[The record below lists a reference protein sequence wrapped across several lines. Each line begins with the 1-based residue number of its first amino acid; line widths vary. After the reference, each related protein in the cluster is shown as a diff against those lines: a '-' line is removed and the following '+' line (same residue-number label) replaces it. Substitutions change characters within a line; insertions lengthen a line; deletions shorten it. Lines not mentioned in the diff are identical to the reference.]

1 MYDNLRRKSKLIHEY
16 KKLQLHLLAG
26 TVLVTM
32 ETLAVV
38 VLITYTGAWPLE
50 LKLGLGRIFVALPTL
65 DIGIIFIP
73 AGIKQN
79 WYHYVSVSVRTS
91 QSRLISSPRYL
102 CVCVRACLKIQSI
115 TNITVFT

>member
-1 MYDNLRRKSKLIHEY
+1 MKICKLIQKY

-38 VLITYTGAWPLE
+38 VLITYMGAWPLE
-50 LKLGLGRIFVALPTL
+50 LKLGFGKIFVALPTL

-73 AGIKQN
+73 AGIK
-79 WYHYVSVSVRTS
+79 
-91 QSRLISSPRYL
+91 
-102 CVCVRACLKIQSI
+102 
-115 TNITVFT
+115 